1 MAGTLGALAVGSVV
15 KLKEN
20 GIPVN
25 YLVVHQGLP
34 GVMYDASCNG
44 TWLLRQD
51 IIERRVWDPEDDN
64 KIESSDIQLWLNSTM
79 LGKYDVNIQASI
91 KQVRIPYLRGGG
103 NGDVQI
109 LSAGMI
115 CKVFLLSGFEV
126 GFSNVID
133 SHFPP
138 DGSRLSYFEDGT
150 GVSANNKRIANL
162 DGRAAKWWLRSPYT
176 GFTYYVW
183 NVLSSGSYQNNKP
196 NYSDVGVRPA
206 LVLPSILLV
215 SDDGSVTT
223 NTAPTAPPS
232 ISVPQTIYGGSSV
245 TISWGASSDAQGN
258 LEGYILERSTNGGSS
273 WSQIYQGGGLSTINT
288 VGYGTY
294 SVMYRVKAYD
304 SEGLQ
309 SGYRTSS
316 QVIVINNTAP
326 TAPGSIT
333 VPQMVVAGGTLPISW
348 TPSTDAQGDTI
359 NYQLERSINSG
370 ATWEKIYEGGQVS
383 FTDSVNQG
391 WSTVMYRVR
400 AYDVYSAF
408 SAYTTSEIRRIE
420 QLAVISITVPA
431 VAMQGQ
437 TIPVSWAAVA
447 SADSYVL
454 ERKANTEDAFVQ
466 IYAGPNTSYTD
477 TAGSWET
484 VQYRVKAGL
493 NGTYGMY
500 QTAKAVPV
508 VPTSAL
514 VISGADSDLGVI
526 TADVPYTVSTD
537 TGNTI
542 TLTRKVNGNLVATLT
557 VQSGFAYT
565 IPVMDL
571 PTGSGAIEIT
581 ASVNTSGGAPI
592 TATRKWT
599 YTKVP
604 IDFPNSGGVAPLYQN
619 GKAVFPP
626 TLAEAVR
633 VPAHWGGSLDKAL
646 EMLLSLVNSAV
657 IQVGAYE
664 GTGTFGV
671 GNPNTLTFNQEPVV
685 VTIYGGGQTLVIS
698 NTDTDSPAYINGK
711 TARWYSTESAAAQ
724 MNTDGTTYSYVA
736 VGKQV

>member
-1 MAGTLGALAVGSVV
+1 MAGTLGALAVGSMV

-20 GIPVN
+20 GVPVN

-44 TWLLRQD
+44 TWLLRQNCAD
-51 IIERRVWDPEDDN
+51 SMAWSLTYQEF
-64 KIESSDIQLWLNSTM
+64 KESKVFPWLNSTM
-79 LGKYDVNIQASI
+79 LSRYDSNIQAAI
-91 KQVRIPYLRGGG
+91 KQVKIPVHASYGTL
-103 NGDVQI
+103 D
-109 LSAGMI
+109 
-115 CKVFLLSGFEV
+115 CKLFLLSLNET
-126 GFSNVID
+126 GFSGYTNGE
-133 SHFPP
+133 
-138 DGSRLSYFEDGT
+138 GSKLSYFDLGNEP
-150 GVSANNKRIANL
+150 SSKRVARDSGGSYL
-162 DGRAAKWWLRSPYT
+162 TSWWLRTVS
-176 GFTYYVW
+176 GNW
-183 NVLSSGSYQNNKP
+183 NHALRIDTAGAMESKDMSYN
-196 NYSDVGVRPA
+196 SDVRPA
-206 LVLPSILLV
+206 MVLPSTLLV
-215 SDDGSVTT
+215 LDDGSVTT

-245 TISWGASSDAQGN
+245 TVSWGASSDAQSN

-359 NYQLERSINSG
+359 NYQLERSINGG

-420 QLAVISITVPA
+420 QLAVASITVPA

-633 VPAHWGGSLDKAL
+633 VPANWGGSLDKAL
-646 EMLLSLVNSAV
+646 ELLLPLVNSAV

-671 GNPNTLTFNQEPVV
+671 DNPNTLTFNQKPVV